1 MGIEGLGTYLRAKVP
16 RAFVRRP
23 LEGFRGSKMAF
34 DMTLLVCEAFFR
46 NQGDHGATL
55 RDLTRWT
62 TSLSALDIQP
72 VFVFDGCTTG
82 SKPRAHK
89 ARTEAR
95 KRAAEAA
102 DTAAVALQEGT
113 LAVSSVGAALA
124 ASDQVARLR
133 LRASMP
139 TSDLMAA
146 ARALVAAHGA
156 VASAP
161 DDAERLVAHLVATG
175 AVHHGVSKDY
185 DTLAFGAPRVILRFP
200 EEAPEE
206 VVLATVLE
214 GMGLPSLA
222 SFVDVAILAGCDF
235 TPKIPGI
242 GIVKGLRAIRQFGS
256 IEAAVTHKGL
266 PTPPAD
272 FDFAFA
278 RTRFQALPA
287 DTVTGIAPAA
297 PVPAPASGGGGGGGA
312 GHADA
317 RPDAAKDKE

>member
-1 MGIEGLGTYLRAKVP
+1 MGIEGLGTYLRTNVP

-62 TSLSALDIQP
+62 ASLSALDIQS

-102 DTAAVALQEGT
+102 DTAAVALREGT
-113 LAVSSVGAALA
+113 LAVATVGAALA

-242 GIVKGLRAIRQFGS
+242 GIIKGLRAIQRFGS
-256 IEAAVTHKGL
+256 IEAAITHKGL

-278 RTRFQALPA
+278 RARFQALPA
-287 DTVTGIAPAA
+287 DTVTDIAPA
-297 PVPAPASGGGGGGGA
+297 PVPAPASGGADAGA
-312 GHADA
+312 ADA